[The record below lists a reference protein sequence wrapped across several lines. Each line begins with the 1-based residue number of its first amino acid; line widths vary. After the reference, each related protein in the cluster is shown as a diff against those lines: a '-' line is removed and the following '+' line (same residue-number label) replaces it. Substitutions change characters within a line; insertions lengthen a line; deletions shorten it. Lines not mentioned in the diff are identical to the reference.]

1 MSLSTQLARGNLALL
16 MLALCALLALAAG
29 RRAEAESAQVAEQ
42 AVGME
47 INAPS
52 CSLPP
57 RHVLLLAQAPA
68 DLGQLANR
76 VGHSC
81 RA

>member
-1 MSLSTQLARGNLALL
+1 MSLSTQLARGHLALP
-16 MLALCALLALAAG
+16 MLVLFALLALAAG
-29 RRAEAESAQVAEQ
+29 RTADAQPAQ
-42 AVGME
+42 TQTVGIE
-47 INAPS
+47 INAPT

-57 RHVLLLAQAPA
+57 RHLLLVAQAPA

-76 VGHSC
+76 VGHTC